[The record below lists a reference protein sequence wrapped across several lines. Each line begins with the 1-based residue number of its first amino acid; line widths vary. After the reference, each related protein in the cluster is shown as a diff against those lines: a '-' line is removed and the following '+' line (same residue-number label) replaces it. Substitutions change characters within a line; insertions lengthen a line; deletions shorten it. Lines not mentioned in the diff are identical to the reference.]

1 MPQSSHSPIRFLT
14 IGTLVFSCL
23 AFAQQPPSNDG
34 WRRLGDSN
42 PYPADQTGAPR
53 STQSVNVSPV
63 LILRPGTYISV
74 RVDQPLSS
82 DHNQQG
88 DSFSAT
94 LVKPVVVDGIVV
106 ADRGQTV

>member
-1 MPQSSHSPIRFLT
+1 MPKSSRGPIRFLT
-14 IGTLVFSCL
+14 IGTLAFSCF

-42 PYPADQTGAPR
+42 PYPADQAAPPR
-53 STQSVNVSPV
+53 STQSVNVPPV
-63 LILRPGTYISV
+63 LILRPGAYITV

-88 DSFSAT
+88 DAFSAT

-106 ADRGQTV
+106 ADRGQT